1 MKVRVRVYL
10 GGYKTDGVGV
20 CLAVADALQRFAAL
34 PHYYLYPDTMSSS
47 KIRKKQIFKS
57 NQIKDRIDMVLNLVT
72 QVVNT
77 NRTPSH
83 KASYQLNTVCE
94 M

>member
-1 MKVRVRVYL
+1 MRVKVKVRVRVYL

-47 KIRKKQIFKS
+47 KIRESQIFLIRS
-57 NQIKDRIDMVLNLVT
+57 RIRFIWLHKWFVVIEH
-72 QVVNT
+72 QVIRLPT
-77 NRTPSH
+77 S
-83 KASYQLNTVCE
+83 
-94 M
+94 